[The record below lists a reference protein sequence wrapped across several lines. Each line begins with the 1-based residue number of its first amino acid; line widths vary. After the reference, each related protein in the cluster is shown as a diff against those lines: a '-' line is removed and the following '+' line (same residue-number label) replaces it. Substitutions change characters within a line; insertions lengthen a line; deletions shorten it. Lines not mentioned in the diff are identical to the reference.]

1 MLSGVPPFYAETEA
15 ERVKK
20 VMIAD
25 LEMKGPIW
33 FDVSDEAKDLIKHLM
48 APDIIDRYHHANAL
62 KHAWFEKA
70 SVDTE
75 INLEALHLFNAKE
88 KLK

>member
-15 ERVKK
+15 ERVQK
-20 VMIAD
+20 VMMAD

-33 FDVSDEAKDLIKHLM
+33 FDVSNEAKDLIKHMM
-48 APDIIDRYHHANAL
+48 APDIVDRYHHANAL
-62 KHAWFEKA
+62 KHPWFEKA

-75 INLEALHLFNAKE
+75 INLDALHMFNQKE